1 MHIINFE
8 IRTVDLDQSMIRATA
23 QQAEAERGARARV
36 ITASGEF
43 EAAAKL
49 AQATDILSKN
59 PAALTLRTPAT
70 LKEIDAEQNT
80 TIIFPVA
87 QENLMTPSLSGAAM
101 AYALS
106 HQDAPATATATAAQ
120 RAVRAAASDAS

>member
-1 MHIINFE
+1 
-8 IRTVDLDQSMIRATA
+8 MIRATA

-87 QENLMTPSLSGAAM
+87 QENLMAPSLSGAAM